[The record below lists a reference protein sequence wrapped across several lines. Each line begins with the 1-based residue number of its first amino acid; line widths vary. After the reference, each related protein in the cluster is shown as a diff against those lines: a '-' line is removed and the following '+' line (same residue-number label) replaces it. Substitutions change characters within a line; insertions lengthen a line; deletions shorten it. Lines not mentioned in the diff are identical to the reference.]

1 MKDDIPFRFSK
12 RKAITHLRIG
22 EVLLVVVL
30 LASSGCQSGKSFYR
44 PNSTTSLASLGP
56 NELASHERGF
66 NDAATAYT
74 TAVKLEENQLSDCI
88 EGYYTCV
95 AMLWPQ
101 VVSDSS
107 NTPPGTDQKAKQ
119 LYDSALGKLVESS
132 LRYERF
138 DPIRGVLISGQAS
151 DQRWLPVRY
160 QGFPWE
166 PQDFALMDVV
176 GECRLTGDAPIQQQS
191 GMGIPL
197 LVRSNRKRPFATPDP
212 VFSATAVVHPV
223 LTGREEELAL
233 DLINPLMIRELSIQV
248 EPPSQLENASYW
260 RRVPIAFNLS
270 APFAFLETTRGEHGV
285 ERLLRPAKHDANEF
299 GLRMAEPYQPGKI
312 PVIFIH
318 GLASSETA
326 WHPMLNEIRTHPD
339 LVAKFQFWTFV
350 YRTSLTFPEEAAVL
364 RAEIAELRNHYDPL
378 REDPSFDQL
387 VLVGHS
393 MGGLL
398 AKLQVTTST
407 NQIENAIF
415 TDGLEQ
421 VELPAEVK
429 SKVRSMVTFQP
440 SAEVVRVIFI
450 GTPHQGSKLAD
461 GGLGQL
467 ASRLAK
473 LPQDAL
479 SDSEQILKNSV
490 GIRNP
495 AYKRIPKS
503 VDLLRSDD
511 PVLAAVFRLPVAN
524 GVHLHSIIGAGHKTL
539 IKREPTDGVVPVSS
553 ARHPGTDSELFVDA
567 NHYLHTHT
575 ETFNEVVRILRLHV
589 EGHGAPLGSK
599 SEARTMQSSELR

>member
-1 MKDDIPFRFSK
+1 MAGYF
-12 RKAITHLRIG
+12 
-22 EVLLVVVL
+22 E
-30 LASSGCQSGKSFYR
+30 C
-44 PNSTTSLASLGP
+44 
-56 NELASHERGF
+56 
-66 NDAATAYT
+66 
-74 TAVKLEENQLSDCI
+74 VKL
-88 EGYYTCV
+88 V
-95 AMLWPQ
+95 WPQ
-101 VVSDSS
+101 IVAESSD
-107 NTPPGTDQKAKQ
+107 PGSATNQKAKQ
-119 LYDSALGKLVESS
+119 LYDSALGKLVESAI
-132 LRYERF
+132 RFERF
-138 DPIRGVLISGQAS
+138 DPIRGVLISGRAS

-166 PQDFALMDVV
+166 PQDFAVMDVV

-191 GMGIPL
+191 GMGVPL
-197 LVRSNRKRPFATPDP
+197 LVRSARTLPFEIPDP

-223 LTGREEELAL
+223 FTGRAEEFIL

-248 EPPSQLENASYW
+248 EPPSQLEIASYW
-260 RRVPIAFNLS
+260 RSVPIAFNLS
-270 APFAFLETTRGEHGV
+270 APYAFLETTKGEHGV
-285 ERLLRPAKHDANEF
+285 ERLLRPAKHDATEF
-299 GLRMAEPYQPGKI
+299 GLRMAEPFQTGKI

-350 YRTSLTFPEEAAVL
+350 YRTSLTFPEAAAVL
-364 RAEIAELRNHYDPL
+364 RAELAKLRNHYDPL
-378 REDPSFDQL
+378 RRDRSLDQT

-429 SKVRSMVTFQP
+429 AKVKSMVTFQP
-440 SAEVVRVIFI
+440 SEEVARVIFI
-450 GTPHQGSKLAD
+450 GTPHQGSRLAD
-461 GGLGQL
+461 GSLGQV

-479 SDSEQILKNSV
+479 SDSEQILQNSV

-511 PVLAAVFRLPVAN
+511 PVLAAVFRLPVAD
-524 GVHLHSIIGAGHKTL
+524 GVHLHSIIGTGHKTL

-553 ARHPGTDSELFVDA
+553 ARHPGTDTELLIDA
-567 NHYLHTHT
+567 NHYLHTHI
-575 ETFNEVVRILRLHV
+575 ETINEVIRILRLHRDDEV
-589 EGHGAPLGSK
+589 VRDQPPRCEPLHKRSDC
-599 SEARTMQSSELR
+599 